1 MEFDSSFSQHQNH
14 LSSKPFS
21 WEDFFFFN
29 EENNNNTLPFNFKD
43 SSSYS
48 NSSLFSLSST
58 ESQEVSSNS
67 QVLKETQPPSL
78 YSSTPPKDQSSNK
91 HKRPFRG
98 VRSRPWG
105 KFAAEI
111 RDSTRNGV
119 RVWIGTFDTAEAAAL
134 AYDQAALST
143 RGAMAV
149 LNFPEQVVRE
159 SLKGMTYNNNNG
171 NNPNLEDG
179 YSPVL
184 ELKRKH
190 TMRRKCKSSGASNNK
205 RTKRGDIG
213 LEMVSKN
220 VLVLEDLGSDYLEQL
235 LSLTSSQVI

>member
-1 MEFDSSFSQHQNH
+1 MDFDSSFSQHQT
-14 LSSKPFS
+14 LFSSKPFS
-21 WEDFFFFN
+21 WENFFFFN
-29 EENNNNTLPFNFKD
+29 EENNTTLPFNFKE

-48 NSSLFSLSST
+48 NSSLSLSST

-67 QVLKETQPPSL
+67 QVLKDTQPPSS

-149 LNFPEQVVRE
+149 LNFPEQVVRA
-159 SLKGMTYNNNNG
+159 SLKDMTYNNNNN
-171 NNPNLEDG
+171 NNPNLEDDC
-179 YSPVL
+179 SPVL
-184 ELKRKH
+184 ALKRKH
-190 TMRRKCKSSGASNNK
+190 TMRRKCKSSGDSNNK
-205 RTKRGDIG
+205 RTKRGDRG

-235 LSLTSSQVI
+235 LSFTSSQVIW